1 MAQAKTKT
9 PPRAYLLRGDD
20 DYKKNKDLDALLAS
34 LITPDFA
41 DFDFEQIDPASTS
54 CDKIIS
60 ALNIPPF
67 ASEKRVV
74 LIKCANQISES
85 EQKSLAPKLAKT
97 PESACLILV
106 NPAPEKIDGRAKKG
120 SEIIGDLSKA
130 VRQIGIVKEYG
141 GGRKAELET
150 EARDF
155 VKQEFAKTNLNI
167 DMSAVN
173 LLIQR
178 VGTDFS
184 ILNTEIQ
191 KISAYC
197 GSKDTKVT
205 ATIIANVTTE
215 TPEEKIFKL
224 LDAAAARKQA
234 LSVKYLDEMFLH
246 TSDPRAESPKI
257 LANIATLFRRIFQ
270 VKVLLSEGI
279 RLSSIASLPDNVAS
293 KLPKTGNI
301 VDLLKKQAWQGEKLA
316 RLAQAFTFTELAR
329 CFELVEEADLSLK
342 GQSNGPED
350 PELIMQLLI
359 IKLSSGKE

>member
-34 LITPDFA
+34 LINPDFA

-67 ASEKRVV
+67 ASDKRVV
-74 LIKCANQISES
+74 LIKCANQIGR
-85 EQKSLAPKLAKT
+85 EQQEILATKLSNT

-106 NPAPEKIDGRAKKG
+106 NPAPEKVDGRAKKG

-130 VRQIGIVKEYG
+130 VRSIGVVKEYG
-141 GGRKAELET
+141 GGKKAGLDI
-150 EARDF
+150 EAREF
-155 VKQEFAKTNLNI
+155 VKEEFDQLKLKI
-167 DMSAVN
+167 DMSAIN
-173 LLIQR
+173 LLVQR
-178 VGTDFS
+178 VGNDFS
-184 ILNTEIQ
+184 ILNTEIK
-191 KISAYC
+191 KITAYC
-197 GSKDTKVT
+197 GTTDKIIT
-205 ATIIANVTTE
+205 ANIIANVTTE

-257 LANIATLFRRIFQ
+257 LSNIATLFRRIFQ

-301 VDLLKKQAWQGEKLA
+301 VDFLKKQAWQGEKLA
-316 RLAQAFTFTELAR
+316 RLAHAFTFAELAR